1 MCKEEESKTDK
12 VPIKKFPQLSHKLG
26 MHNCIYKGHSEYFSA
41 LFLFSKNNTLHTVV
55 KAKHCVFD

>member
-1 MCKEEESKTDK
+1 MCKEEESKIDK

-41 LFLFSKNNTLHTVV
+41 LFFFSKNLHTVV